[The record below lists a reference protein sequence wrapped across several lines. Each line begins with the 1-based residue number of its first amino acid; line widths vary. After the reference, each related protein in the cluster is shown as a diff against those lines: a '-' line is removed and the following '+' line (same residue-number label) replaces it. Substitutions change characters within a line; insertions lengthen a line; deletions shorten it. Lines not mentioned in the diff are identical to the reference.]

1 MFVPFAVLYMKQPV
15 RLDSLRAGLCLCGD
29 GYFVFR
35 R

>member
-1 MFVPFAVLYMKQPV
+1 MFVPFAVLDMKQPV
-15 RLDSLRAGLCLCGD
+15 QLDSLWAGPCLCGD